1 MDFAEN
7 NSNGLGDSG
16 QAAISDKV
24 ASKALD
30 QGFIEEQ
37 SRIFKNSWVPVC
49 HESEVPEPY
58 DFRTSS
64 IGNENVII
72 CRAPDGKINALLNV
86 CPHRGMLIERRP
98 QGSFLEGQA
107 SGNPKRITCMF
118 HAWQFDMRGNCV
130 YVARE
135 KEGYQDRF
143 CKDDAGLR
151 RLRCEVNFGG
161 FVWVNMN
168 DQPAVFLEEWV
179 GAAFSSIQS
188 QISAEP
194 LEVVHYHKEVVET
207 GCREFISRGLS
218 AIGSDADTTVYDYG
232 HLATNHGKADNQDAN
247 KDNLFPSPNAAS
259 CKSVRIFP
267 GFAFNLDGPT
277 LNVSTITPLNDGQV
291 MIEHRGLA
299 PQADSEETR
308 QLRSKYYNNK
318 FGPFRFRG
326 ISEPEQNESSSVEVN
341 SWSTHYN
348 DEWLRWMDKHPNGET
363 RITELPNSRSKNGE
377 LDENSGLAGP
387 HIVVIGA
394 SHAGVSFVDKVR
406 KNGFVG
412 RLTVFDRQ
420 VGGPMERP
428 PLSKGFL
435 LGGGETV
442 ESKSLLRQ
450 KKWYK
455 TNRIKLKTQS
465 NVEAIDTKEKTVT
478 VSSGDVIKYDNLVI
492 ASGAVPRE
500 LPDTQGMGNAFTLR
514 QPSDANA
521 IRQAANNSDTVVII
535 GGGYIGLEV
544 AASLRKKGMKVTV
557 IEAAERILARVASK
571 PLADRLTKLHEDN
584 GVEVLTG
591 VGVDSI
597 NAEAGIFESVTLTS
611 GEKIVGDMLITG
623 IGVFPDSTLAANAGI
638 ETQRKDGG
646 AILVDEAMRTS
657 ENDVFAVGDVA
668 LRRDQLLAVESVHN
682 AQETAAVAAAAVTG
696 SSAPT
701 IQTPWFWSDQYDVKL
716 QSVGVVPINDSDVYQ
731 VARPGKREGAVSF
744 WSYRGNDLVAVE
756 VVNDPATYME
766 ARQCLDTNQSPDPKQ
781 ISKPSFSPIDSGGA
795 RS

>member
-1 MDFAEN
+1 MDFLEN
-7 NSNGLGDSG
+7 NPDA
-16 QAAISDKV
+16 QTISDQLSISEKV
-24 ASKALD
+24 AAKALD

-37 SRIFKNSWVPVC
+37 SRIFKNTWVPVC
-49 HESEVPEPY
+49 HESELPDPY

-64 IGNENVII
+64 IGNENIII
-72 CRAPDGKINALLNV
+72 CRAPDGKVNALLNV

-151 RLRCEVNFGG
+151 RLRCEVRYGG

-168 DQPAVFLEEWV
+168 DQPAVFLEEWA
-179 GAAFSSIQS
+179 GAALSAIES
-188 QISAEP
+188 QICSEP
-194 LEVVHYHKEVVET
+194 LEVVHYHKEVVDA
-207 GCREFISRGLS
+207 GYQQLMSQDV
-218 AIGSDADTTVYDYG
+218 GSIAAEATSSTLDYG
-232 HLATNHGKADNQDAN
+232 HIVTSCGDAEN
-247 KDNLFPSPNAAS
+247 NGPKQTKSFPSSEAGQS
-259 CKSVRIFP
+259 ISVRLFP
-267 GFAFNLDGPT
+267 GFAFHLDGPT
-277 LNVSTITPLNDGQV
+277 LDVATITPLSDSQV

-299 PQADSEETR
+299 PKADSVEER
-308 QLRSKYYNNK
+308 RLRAKHYNAK
-318 FGPFRFRG
+318 FGPFQFQKK
-326 ISEPEQNESSSVEVN
+326 SEPSVSESGQVEEN
-341 SWSTHYN
+341 CLFIHYN
-348 DEWLRWMDKHPNGET
+348 NEWLRWMNKHPDGET
-363 RITELPNSRSKNGE
+363 RVSESPNSRSKTQGLSDN
-377 LDENSGLAGP
+377 DELAGP

-394 SHAGVSFVDKVR
+394 SHAGVAFVDKVR
-406 KNGFVG
+406 KNGFGG

-428 PLSKGFL
+428 PLSKAFL
-435 LGGGETV
+435 LGGGESV

-455 TNRIKLKTQS
+455 VNKIKLKTQS
-465 NVEAIDTKEKTVT
+465 NVEAIDTQKKTVT
-478 VSSGDVIKYDNLVI
+478 VSSGAVINYDNLVI
-492 ASGAVPRE
+492 ASGAIPRE
-500 LPDTQGMGNAFTLR
+500 LPDTHGMGNAFTLR

-544 AASLRKKGMKVTV
+544 AASLRKKGMAVTV
-557 IEAAERILARVASK
+557 IEAGERILARVASE

-584 GVEVLTG
+584 GVQVLTG
-591 VGVDSI
+591 VAVDSI
-597 NAEAGIFESVTLTS
+597 NAEEGIFESVTLTS
-611 GEKIVGDMLITG
+611 GQKIVGDMLITG
-623 IGVFPDSTLAANAGI
+623 IGVFPDSKLAAEAGI

-646 AILVDEAMRTS
+646 AILVDETMKTS
-657 ENDVFAVGDVA
+657 EKDVYAVGDVA
-668 LRRDQLLAVESVHN
+668 LRRDQLLAIESVHN

-696 SSAPT
+696 SIAPT
-701 IQTPWFWSDQYDVKL
+701 LQTPWFWSDQYDVKL
-716 QSVGVVPINDSDVYQ
+716 QIVGVVPISDGDVYQ
-731 VARPGKREGAVSF
+731 VARLGKRDGAVSF
-744 WSYRGNDLVAVE
+744 WSYRGKELVAVE

-766 ARQCLDTNQSPDPKQ
+766 ARQCLDTGQSPDPDQ
-781 ISKPSFSPIDSGGA
+781 ISKLSFSPIDSGGA